1 MVKARARTTTRK
13 VKDKW
18 KAKQWYTIVAPAG
31 FNRVPIAETMSDD
44 PQKLIGRVATT
55 TMQDLTGDFKL
66 MHVKL
71 DFQVER
77 VNGSQAESRF
87 IGHSLT
93 SDYLRRL
100 VRRNHTKITTIVD
113 ATTKD
118 GALIRVKPVGV
129 TEHRAQSS
137 QETQIRKIIWDVVLA
152 TAAEKTLS
160 DFAKEMLDGRL
171 GARLQKATKGIYP
184 LRKIEVNRSEVRQA
198 PTITLEDLEPAPTE
212 PTPPADGAAEA
223 TTETPTEETP
233 APEEGSEEGTVEVA
247 ATKTE

>member
-1 MVKARARTTTRK
+1 MVKARARTATRK

-18 KAKQWYTIVAPAG
+18 KAKQWYAIVAPAAW
-31 FNRVPIAETMSDD
+31 NKVTIAETMSDE
-44 PQKLIGRVATT
+44 PEKLIGRIATT

-137 QETQIRKIIWDVVLA
+137 QETQIRKIIQEVVLA
-152 TAAEKTLS
+152 TAAEKSLS
-160 DFAKEMLDGRL
+160 EFAKEMLDGRL
-171 GARLQKATKGIYP
+171 STRLQKATKPIYP
-184 LRKIEVNRSEVRQA
+184 LRKIEVNKSEVRQA
-198 PTITLEDLEPAPTE
+198 PTITLEDLEAPKDQPAPT
-212 PTPPADGAAEA
+212 DGAPPEGTVPAEE
-223 TTETPTEETP
+223 TETPE
-233 APEEGSEEGTVEVA
+233 SEEETVEVA
-247 ATKTE
+247 AATKAE

>member
-1 MVKARARTTTRK
+1 MVKARARTATRK

-31 FNRVPIAETMSDD
+31 WNKVTIAETMSDE
-44 PQKLIGRVATT
+44 PEKLIGRVATT

-77 VNGSQAESRF
+77 INGNQAESRF

-137 QETQIRKIIWDVVLA
+137 QETQIRKLIQDSVMEL
-152 TAAEKTLS
+152 AAEKSLTE
-160 DFAKEMLDGRL
+160 FVKEMLDGRL
-171 GARLQKATKGIYP
+171 STRLQKATKAIYP
-184 LRKIEVNRSEVRQA
+184 LRKIEVNKSEVRQA
-198 PTITLEDLEPAPTE
+198 PTITLEDLEPAQQPTE
-212 PTPPADGAAEA
+212 GGAPSDEAPTS
-223 TTETPTEETP
+223 TEETAAP
-233 APEEGSEEGTVEVA
+233 AESEEETVEVA
-247 ATKTE
+247 AATKTE